1 MVGVVSTI
9 SLSLSA
15 KLILGFLLVALPAV
29 GIMGGIGFYAF
40 RDLTQVNSDLRQI
53 SQSLE
58 AVRDLEVAVFRT
70 ATPLSEFLVDSS
82 AGEDQRLQRLISDV
96 EVRLKSCA
104 DDACHG
110 SARQPGEMALGLA
123 PYIRGIK
130 DRASI
135 LFGTIKPGSQVDK
148 ARLVREINQQGD
160 EAGRQ
165 LERMSSA
172 LLIRVESL
180 QGQSREVDR
189 RARELMLASI
199 FLVVGLA
206 VLTAYFIS
214 RQLLRPIHELL
225 LGTRHV
231 MKGDLGYRVDVG
243 KKDETGELARSFNA
257 MAEEIQGHR
266 ERLEKMVQAKT
277 EELKQAQDSLLR
289 SEKLASI
296 GLLASGV
303 AHELNN
309 PLTSILMNANLLMED
324 VGNQSALYLELKR
337 ISDDT
342 LRCKRIIDDLR
353 DFSRRRE
360 LQIHPTDLNKVV
372 IDTLGFVAHQLK
384 LQGIKV
390 TNDLDPRIPLIPCDP
405 DRMKQVLM
413 NVFVNAIQ
421 VTPQGGSVLVRTV
434 LRDRFAE
441 IDVRDTGPGIPAEI
455 RGRIFD
461 PFFTTKSEGT
471 GLGLSIAYGIVE
483 EHGGKIEVDSQTGGP
498 GQTELSGS
506 HGTTIRLF
514 LPLTPGR
521 TIDKKEPP
529 Q

>member
-1 MVGVVSTI
+1 MWLVSTI
-9 SLSLSA
+9 RLSLSA
-15 KLILGFLLVALPAV
+15 KLILGFLCVALPAV
-29 GIMGGIGFYAF
+29 GIQGGISFYAF

-70 ATPLSEFLVDSS
+70 ATPLSEFLVDGS
-82 AGEDQRLQRLISDV
+82 AGEDRRLQRLIRDV

-110 SARQPGEMALGLA
+110 SARQPGEMARGLV
-123 PYIRGIK
+123 PYIQGIK

-135 LFGTIKPGSQVDK
+135 LFGRIEPGSQVDR

-172 LLIRVESL
+172 LLLRVESL
-180 QGQSREVDR
+180 QGQSREVNR
-189 RARELMLASI
+189 RARGVMLVSI

-206 VLTAYFIS
+206 VLTAYLIS
-214 RQLLRPIHELL
+214 RQLLHPIHELL

-231 MKGDLGYRVDVG
+231 MEGDMGYRVDVG
-243 KKDETGELARSFNA
+243 QKDETGELARSFNA

-309 PLTSILMNANLLMED
+309 PLTSILMNANLLMEEAGD
-324 VGNQSALYLELKR
+324 RSALYPELKR

-353 DFSRRRE
+353 DFSRRHE
-360 LQIHPTDLNKVV
+360 LQIHRTDLNKVV

-384 LQGIKV
+384 HQGIKV
-390 TNDLDPRIPLIPCDP
+390 TNDLDSRIPLIACDP
-405 DRMKQVLM
+405 DRIKQVLT
-413 NVFVNAIQ
+413 NVLVNAIQ
-421 VTPQGGSVLVRTV
+421 AMPQGGSLVVRTV

-441 IDVRDTGPGIPAEI
+441 IAVGDAGPGIPEEI

-461 PFFTTKSEGT
+461 PFFTTKPEGT
-471 GLGLSIAYGIVE
+471 GLGLSIAYRIVE
-483 EHGGKIEVDSQTGGP
+483 EHGGKIEVDSRTGGP
-498 GQTELSGS
+498 GQTEPSGS

-514 LPLTPGR
+514 LPLTPAR
-521 TIDKKEPP
+521 MLDKKKPN

>member
-1 MVGVVSTI
+1 VSKI

-29 GIMGGIGFYAF
+29 GIMGGISFYAF

-58 AVRDLEVAVFRT
+58 AVRDLEVALFRT
-70 ATPLSEFLVDSS
+70 AMPLSEFLVDGS
-82 AGEDQRLQRLISDV
+82 AGEDRRLQQLISDV
-96 EVRLKSCA
+96 EVRVKRCA

-110 SARQPGEMALGLA
+110 SARQPGEMARGLV
-123 PYIRGIK
+123 PYIQGIK
-130 DRASI
+130 DRATI
-135 LFGTIKPGSQVDK
+135 LFGSMKPGSQRDR

-160 EAGRQ
+160 EVGRQ
-165 LERMSSA
+165 LDRMSSA
-172 LLIRVESL
+172 LLLRVESL

-189 RARELMLASI
+189 RARGLMLASI

-225 LGTRHV
+225 LGTKHV
-231 MKGDLGYRVDVG
+231 MEGDMGYRVDVG
-243 KKDETGELARSFNA
+243 KRDETAELARSFNA

-277 EELKQAQDSLLR
+277 EELKRAQDSLLR

-309 PLTSILMNANLLMED
+309 PLTSILMNANLVMEE
-324 VGNQSALYLELKR
+324 VGDQSALYLELKR

-353 DFSRRRE
+353 DFSRRHE
-360 LQIHPTDLNKVV
+360 LQIRPTNLNKVV
-372 IDTLGFVAHQLK
+372 MDTLGFVAHQLK
-384 LQGIKV
+384 LQGIEV
-390 TNDLDPRIPLIPCDP
+390 TNDLDLRIPLIPCDP
-405 DRMKQVLM
+405 DRTKQVLM
-413 NVFVNAIQ
+413 NVFINAIQ
-421 VTPQGGSVLVRTV
+421 AMPQGGSLAVRTV

-441 IDVRDTGPGIPAEI
+441 IAVGDTGPGIPEEI
-455 RGRIFD
+455 KGRIFD

-471 GLGLSIAYGIVE
+471 GLGLSIAYRIVE
-483 EHGGKIEVDSQTGGP
+483 EHGGKIEVESQPGGQDP
-498 GQTELSGS
+498 TEAAGS
-506 HGTTIRLF
+506 PGTTIRLF

-521 TIDKKEPP
+521 TTDIDKEEPD

>member
-1 MVGVVSTI
+1 
-9 SLSLSA
+9 
-15 KLILGFLLVALPAV
+15 
-29 GIMGGIGFYAF
+29 
-40 RDLTQVNSDLRQI
+40 
-53 SQSLE
+53 
-58 AVRDLEVAVFRT
+58 
-70 ATPLSEFLVDSS
+70 
-82 AGEDQRLQRLISDV
+82 
-96 EVRLKSCA
+96 
-104 DDACHG
+104 
-110 SARQPGEMALGLA
+110 
-123 PYIRGIK
+123 
-130 DRASI
+130 
-135 LFGTIKPGSQVDK
+135 
-148 ARLVREINQQGD
+148 
-160 EAGRQ
+160 
-165 LERMSSA
+165 
-172 LLIRVESL
+172 
-180 QGQSREVDR
+180 
-189 RARELMLASI
+189 
-199 FLVVGLA
+199 
-206 VLTAYFIS
+206 
-214 RQLLRPIHELL
+214 
-225 LGTRHV
+225 

-324 VGNQSALYLELKR
+324 VGDQSALYLELKR

-483 EHGGKIEVDSQTGGP
+483 EHGGEIEVDSQTGGP

-514 LPLTPGR
+514 LPLPPGS
-521 TIDKKEPP
+521 TIDKKELP